1 MAPSSAAPGAG
12 DAGMKDHRLS
22 FSLLTGR
29 RAFVSRLLSDSHV
42 FRAAQEYALEQGK
55 SLEWA
60 FEKVKRYAEEIVP
73 APNIFLYFRLG
84 NWLGKS
90 VVRTLFRVRLGFADE
105 AGFRRIDP
113 HSSLVFI
120 MNHRSNMDYALLG
133 YFSSKWTA
141 LSFAVGEWARVWPLR
156 PLMKAMGAFFIRR
169 GSQNPLYRAVLAR
182 YVQMATASGIVQAV
196 YPEGRLSRDGR
207 LGEPKFGLLDYL
219 LRAFDPNG
227 ERDLVFIPVGVNYD
241 RVLEDRTLHLAEDP
255 LGANKSGLAA
265 ARTALAF
272 IGHNLG
278 LMIRR
283 GWHRFGY
290 AVVNF
295 GPPISMREYVKR
307 WGIDF
312 SSLGKDARIE
322 KVKAFAHEL
331 MAAVGRVIPAVPV
344 ALVSAV
350 MMENPE
356 TALAGREIEG
366 RAFGLI
372 EALESRSALVYV
384 PRRDRRYA
392 VKVGLRMLTLR
403 RLVVETDGL
412 YRVAPGEAG
421 LLRFYAGSIAHLLA

>member
-1 MAPSSAAPGAG
+1 
-12 DAGMKDHRLS
+12 MKDHRLPL
-22 FSLLTGR
+22 SLLTGR
-29 RAFVSRLLSDSHV
+29 RVFIGRLLSDSHV
-42 FRAAQEYALEQGK
+42 FKAAQEYASEQEK

-73 APNIFLYFRLG
+73 APNIYLYFRLG

-90 VVRTLFRVRLGFADE
+90 VVRTLFRVRLGFADQ

-113 HSSLVFI
+113 RSSLVFI

-141 LSFAVGEWARVWPLR
+141 LSFAVGEWARVWPLK

-169 GSQNPLYRAVLAR
+169 GSQNPLYRTVLAR
-182 YVQMATASGIVQAV
+182 YVQMASASGIVQAV

-207 LGEPKFGLLDYL
+207 LGEPKLGLLDYL
-219 LRAFDPNG
+219 LRAFKPEG

-241 RVLEDRTLHLAEDP
+241 RVLEDRTLLLTVDP
-255 LGANKSGLAA
+255 SGVKKSGLAA

-272 IGHNLG
+272 IGRNLG

-295 GPPISMREYVKR
+295 GPPISMREYVNR
-307 WGIDF
+307 RGIDF

-372 EALESRSALVYV
+372 EALESRGALVYV

-403 RLVVETDGL
+403 RLVVETDGH
-412 YRVAPGEAG
+412 YRVVPGEAG
-421 LLRFYAGSIAHLLA
+421 LLRFYASSIAHLLA

>member
-1 MAPSSAAPGAG
+1 
-12 DAGMKDHRLS
+12 MKDHRLPL
-22 FSLLTGR
+22 SLLTGR
-29 RAFVSRLLSDSHV
+29 RVFIGRLLSDSHV
-42 FRAAQEYALEQGK
+42 FKAAQEYASEQEK

-73 APNIFLYFRLG
+73 APNIYLYFRLG

-90 VVRTLFRVRLGFADE
+90 VVRTLFRVRLGFADQ

-113 HSSLVFI
+113 RSSLVFV

-141 LSFAVGEWARVWPLR
+141 LSFAVGEWARVWPLK

-169 GSQNPLYRAVLAR
+169 GSQNPLYRTVLAR
-182 YVQMATASGIVQAV
+182 YVQMASASGIVQAV

-207 LGEPKFGLLDYL
+207 LGEPKLGLLDYL
-219 LRAFDPNG
+219 LRAFKPEG

-241 RVLEDRTLHLAEDP
+241 RVLEDRTLLLTVDP
-255 LGANKSGLAA
+255 SGVKKSGLAA

-272 IGHNLG
+272 IGRNLG

-295 GPPISMREYVKR
+295 GPPISMREYVNR
-307 WGIDF
+307 RGIDF

-372 EALESRSALVYV
+372 EALESRGALVYV

-403 RLVVETDGL
+403 RLVVETDGH
-412 YRVAPGEAG
+412 YRVVPGEAG
-421 LLRFYAGSIAHLLA
+421 LLRFYASSIAHLLA

>member
-1 MAPSSAAPGAG
+1 MAPSGAPPGAG
-12 DAGMKDHRLS
+12 EAAMKDHLFP

-29 RAFVSRLLSDSHV
+29 REFIGRLLSDSLV
-42 FRAAQEYALEQGK
+42 FKAAQEYALERGK

-60 FEKVKRYAEEIVP
+60 FENVKRYAEEIVP
-73 APNIFLYFRLG
+73 APNIYLYYRLG

-90 VVRTLFRVRLGFADE
+90 IVRTLFRVRLGYTDE

-113 HSSLVFI
+113 LSSLVFI

-133 YFSSKWTA
+133 YLSSKWTA

-182 YVQMATASGIVQAV
+182 YVQTATACGVVQV
-196 YPEGRLSRDGR
+196 IYPEGRLSRDGK
-207 LGEPKFGLLDYL
+207 LGEPKLGLLDYL
-219 LRAFDPNG
+219 LRAFNPDA

-241 RVLEDRTLHLAEDP
+241 RVLEDRTLLLSKDVS
-255 LGANKSGLAA
+255 GARKSGLTA
-265 ARTALAF
+265 ARTALFF
-272 IGHNLG
+272 IGHNLR

-295 GPPISMREYVKR
+295 GPPISMREYVILR
-307 WGIDF
+307 GVDF

-322 KVKAFAHEL
+322 KVTAFAHEL
-331 MAAVGRVIPAVPV
+331 MAAVGRAIPAVPV
-344 ALVSAV
+344 ALVSTV
-350 MMENPE
+350 LLENPE
-356 TALAGREIEG
+356 KALAGREIEG
-366 RAFGLI
+366 RVFSLIDGLVSGG
-372 EALESRSALVYV
+372 AHVYS
-384 PRRDRRYA
+384 PRRDRRYTA
-392 VKVGLRMLTLR
+392 RVGLRMLTLR
-403 RLVVETDGL
+403 RLVVEADGL
-412 YRVAPGEAG
+412 YRVVPGEAG